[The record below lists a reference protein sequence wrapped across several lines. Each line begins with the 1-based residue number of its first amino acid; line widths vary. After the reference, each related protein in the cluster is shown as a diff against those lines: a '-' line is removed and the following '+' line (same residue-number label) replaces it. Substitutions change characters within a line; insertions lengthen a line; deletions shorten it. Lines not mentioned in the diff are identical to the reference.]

1 MDINRKMVD
10 RERMFMFFIVS
21 FGTEILLI
29 SLHNVLTGLV
39 NSRLCRPT

>member
-10 RERMFMFFIVS
+10 RERMFMLFIVS

-29 SLHNVLTGLV
+29 SLHM
-39 NSRLCRPT
+39 S